1 MEAQTTRRASHTILT
16 GFAAV
21 CLVVLAVSTS
31 GQDLGGNPEAQK
43 LQNPVTSTPD
53 SIAAGAELYRRRCS
67 FCHGAEGKGDGRMA
81 PKDTEPSNLTDEVWD
96 RGATDGEIF
105 AVIEKG
111 AGPDFKMKGFEGKLT
126 EEEIWTIINYVRSLY
141 SVAEEAPSNCSG

>member
-1 MEAQTTRRASHTILT
+1 MEAQTTHRASRTILT
-16 GFAAV
+16 GFAAA
-21 CLVVLAVSTS
+21 CLIVLAVSTRA
-31 GQDLGGNPEAQK
+31 QDLGGNPEAQK

-53 SIAAGAELYRRRCS
+53 SIAAGSELYRRRCS

-81 PKDTEPSNLTDEVWD
+81 PKDTEPANLTDEVWD

-105 AVIEKG
+105 AVIENG

-126 EEEIWTIINYVRSLY
+126 EEEIWNIINYVRTLRSATEG
-141 SVAEEAPSNCSG
+141 SPSI

>member
-1 MEAQTTRRASHTILT
+1 MKAQTTRRASQAILT

-21 CLVVLAVSTS
+21 CLVVLAVNTS
-31 GQDLGGNPEAQK
+31 GQDLGGNPEAQT
-43 LQNPVTSTPD
+43 LQNPITLTPD

-67 FCHGAEGKGDGRMA
+67 FCHGAEAKGDGRMA
-81 PKDTEPSNLTDEVWD
+81 PKDTEPSDLTDEMWD
-96 RGATDGEIF
+96 RGSTDGEIF

-126 EEEIWTIINYVRSLY
+126 EEEIWNIVNFVRSLH
-141 SVAEEAPSNCSG
+141 SAAEKAPSS